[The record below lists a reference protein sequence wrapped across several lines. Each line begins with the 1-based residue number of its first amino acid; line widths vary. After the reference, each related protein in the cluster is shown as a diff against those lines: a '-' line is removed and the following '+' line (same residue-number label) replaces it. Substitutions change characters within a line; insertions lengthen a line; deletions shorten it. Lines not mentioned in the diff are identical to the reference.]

1 MQIFINTLIGNQI
14 ALEVEPDTTVD
25 EVKSKIADKEGIPTD
40 QQRLSLPGGK
50 IVLEDGK
57 NLSSYGIGFNAKIN
71 LTVKLSG
78 ES

>member
-14 ALEVEPDTTVD
+14 ALEVEPGTTVD

-57 NLSSYGIGFNAKIN
+57 TLSSYGIGSDAKIN
-71 LTVKLSG
+71 FTVKLSG